1 MSGSSTTGY
10 GAAMIATKV
19 SQIGQVIIG
28 SKSLYQQR
36 GFQATTPVHE
46 DDTVYIAPIDN
57 NVAPTW
63 VGGAKVRF
71 ALPKTSTLIGR
82 CWHEITLSAGTN
94 SQVAA
99 YTPGIPYNAYTG
111 AIAVAPV
118 GTPAAA
124 YCKNFGDLI
133 VEQDTLRYGS
143 NVLQQYN
150 SEFVC
155 MLRRLAKNDVNI
167 EDVNSNVFGALP
179 PGGAAELVL
188 ADAFYQGVTIRRPL
202 DELFWTSSKDEFWM
216 PESLALEGEL
226 ICQLRAPGEIIY
238 TRDGAAP
245 LVTGTGA
252 SGVPTITN
260 TVLRYQEITLSAAE
274 KENRLKLYKTPEG
287 SVIHFLDVEQQV
299 GFVFSGTAAVQNIAV
314 PLSNFRMD
322 MAEIVFMVRMLSN
335 PLTNA
340 TTPALVQTPGYVA
353 PTKNASLGLWDGSR
367 MESLATP
374 SLVTGASVACIVPIN
389 QFKLS
394 AAGKDIYVY
403 QPEFYNRSYVRK
415 NYHPDSQIADGIYCI
430 PFAAFPEDRKNA
442 TGHQSASVL
451 GQLYLHIE
459 FPAAPGITGGAFPT
473 FQVDVYSH
481 SHNLMQSRAGGI
493 AKALH

>member
-1 MSGSSTTGY
+1 MSHTTGY
-10 GAAMIATKV
+10 GAAMIATKQ
-19 SQIGQVIIG
+19 SQLAQVLIG

-36 GFQATTPVHE
+36 GMQATTPVHC
-46 DDTVYIAPIDN
+46 DDTVYILPIDN
-57 NVAPTW
+57 NITPAWVA
-63 VGGAKVRF
+63 GARVRF

-82 CWHEITLSAGTN
+82 AWLEIALAAGSN
-94 SQVAA
+94 AVGGA
-99 YTPGIPYNAYTG
+99 YTPGVPFNPVTG
-111 AIAVAPV
+111 AIAVAPI
-118 GTPAAA
+118 GTPSAA

-133 VEQDTLRYGS
+133 IEQDTLRYGS

-150 SEFVC
+150 TEFQV

-188 ADAFYQGVTIRRPL
+188 ADAFYSGCTVRRPL
-202 DELFWTSSKDEFWM
+202 DELFWTSSKDEHWM

-226 ICQLRAPGEIIY
+226 ICQFRGIGEVVYTADQNAPA
-238 TRDGAAP
+238 T
-245 LVTGTGA
+245 L
-252 SGVPTITN
+252 PTITD
-260 TVLRYQEITLSAAE
+260 VRLRYQEITLSAAE

-287 SVIHFLDVEQQV
+287 SVVHFLDVEQQL
-299 GFVFSGTAAVQNIAV
+299 GFVFTGAAAAHTVNI

-322 MAEIVFMVRMLSN
+322 MAEIVFMVRVLEN
-335 PLTNA
+335 EV
-340 TTPALVQTPGYVA
+340 TTAQTPGYRA
-353 PTKNASLGLWDGSR
+353 PIANVNGQLQLWGGSR

-374 SLVTGASVACIVPIN
+374 SLVTGASVACIVPIT

-415 NYHPDSQIADGIYCI
+415 QYHPDSQIADGIYVI
-430 PFAAFPEDRKNA
+430 SFAAFPEDRKNA

-451 GQLYLHIE
+451 GQLNLAIDM
-459 FPAAPGITGGAFPT
+459 PATSTALRY
-473 FQVDVYSH
+473 QVDVYSH
-481 SHNLMQSRAGGI
+481 SHNLIQSRAGGI

>member
-1 MSGSSTTGY
+1 MSQTAGY
-10 GAAMIATKV
+10 GAAMIATKM
-19 SQIGQVIIG
+19 SQIGQVLIG
-28 SKSLYQQR
+28 SKSLYQLR
-36 GFQATTPVHE
+36 GFQAVTPTHE
-46 DDTVYIAPIDN
+46 DDTVYILPIDN
-57 NVAPTW
+57 NITPTW
-63 VGGAKVRF
+63 VAGAKVRF

-82 CWHEITLSAGTN
+82 CWLEIALSAG
-94 SQVAA
+94 SAAVPAA
-99 YTPGIPYNAYTG
+99 YTPGVPFNPITG

-118 GTPAAA
+118 GTPNAA

-150 SEFVC
+150 TEFQC
-155 MLRRLAKNDVNI
+155 MLRRLAKNDINI

-188 ADAFYQGVTIRRPL
+188 ADAFYQGVTVRRPL
-202 DELFWTSSKDEFWM
+202 DELFWASSKDEFWM

-226 ICQLRAPGEIIY
+226 ICQLRGPGEVIY
-238 TRDGAAP
+238 TYNQAQPA
-245 LVTGTGA
+245 
-252 SGVPTITN
+252 GVPTITN
-260 TVLRYQEITLSAAE
+260 VLLRYQEITLSAAE
-274 KENRLKLYKTPEG
+274 KENRLKLYKSPEG
-287 SVIHFLDVEQQV
+287 AVIHFLDVEQQV
-299 GFVFSGTAAVQNIAV
+299 GFTFTGSASAQTINV

-322 MAEIVFMVRMLSN
+322 MAEIVFMVRL
-335 PLTNA
+335 LTNTV
-340 TTPALVQTPGYVA
+340 TTAQTPGYRVPVA
-353 PTKNASLGLWDGSR
+353 NVNGELQLWSGSR

-374 SLVTGASVACIVPIN
+374 SLVTGASVACIVPIT

-415 NYHPDSQIADGIYCI
+415 NYHPDSQIADGIYI
-430 PFAAFPEDRKNA
+430 ISFAAFPEDRKNA

-451 GQLYLHIE
+451 GQLNLAIE
-459 FPAAPGITGGAFPT
+459 MPASSTNQT
-473 FQVDVYSH
+473 YQVDVYSH

>member
-1 MSGSSTTGY
+1 MSHTAGY
-10 GAAMIATKV
+10 GAAMIATKM
-19 SQIGQVIIG
+19 SQIGQVLIG
-28 SKSLYQQR
+28 SKSLYQLR
-36 GFQATTPVHE
+36 GFQAVTPTHE
-46 DDTVYIAPIDN
+46 DDTVYINPIDN
-57 NVAPTW
+57 NVTPAW
-63 VGGAKVRF
+63 VAGTRVRF
-71 ALPKTSTLIGR
+71 ALPKTSTLIGKM
-82 CWHEITLSAGTN
+82 WHEITLSAGSN
-94 SQVAA
+94 AVGGA
-99 YTPGIPYNAYTG
+99 YTPGVPYNPLTG

-118 GTPAAA
+118 GVPSAA
-124 YCKNFGDLI
+124 YVKNFGDLI

-150 SEFVC
+150 SDFVC
-155 MLRRLAKNDVNI
+155 MLRRIAKNDVNI

-188 ADAFYQGVTIRRPL
+188 ADAFYNSTGVTIRRPL
-202 DELFWTSSKDEFWM
+202 EELFWSSSKDEFWM

-226 ICQLRAPGEIIY
+226 ICQLRAPGECIY
-238 TRDGAAP
+238 TADGNPPATTP
-245 LVTGTGA
+245 
-252 SGVPTITN
+252 SITN

-274 KENRLKLYKTPEG
+274 KENRLKLYKSPEG
-287 SVIHFLDVEQQV
+287 AVIHFLDVEQQT
-299 GFVFSGTAAVQNIAV
+299 GFVFTGLAAAHTVNV

-322 MAEIVFMVRMLSN
+322 MAEIVFMVRLLTQ
-335 PLTNA
+335 PITNA
-340 TTPALVQTPGYVA
+340 TTPALVQTPGYRV
-353 PTKNASLGLWDGSR
+353 PTKGGSLGLWDGSR

-374 SLVTGASVACIVPIN
+374 SLVTGASIACIVPIT

-415 NYHPDSQIADGIYCI
+415 NYHPDSQIADGIYI
-430 PFAAFPEDRKNA
+430 ISFAAFPEDRKNA

-451 GQLYLHIE
+451 GQLNLAIDM
-459 FPAAPGITGGAFPT
+459 PASVSISVGGVATFPT
-473 FQVDVYSH
+473 YQVDVFSH